1 LKRRIIFTAILCLAV
16 WLTTLGA
23 AYGATAFTRSLNA
36 SVKVLSNANF
46 AFFSDA
52 AATQPVT
59 SISLPD
65 VTPGGTSTFTVYVKN
80 TSSTDEL
87 LTGSNT
93 VPSATGTLNLTFD
106 GAAQKTLAANGVSK
120 MVGTLNAPA
129 TAAAGTISFTVDVS
143 ALPST
148 PGTTTTTTTGT
159 GNNVSYASA
168 IQPVFNQYC
177 ISCHGSSGGVTLTS
191 YSALMSSGAVVAGNA
206 AGSRIYQTLSTGTM
220 RSYGMSPAQVQTLA
234 TWINQGAPNN

>member
-1 LKRRIIFTAILCLAV
+1 MKRRIIFTAILCLAV

-129 TAAAGTISFTVDVS
+129 TAAA
-143 ALPST
+143 
-148 PGTTTTTTTGT
+148 
-159 GNNVSYASA
+159 
-168 IQPVFNQYC
+168 PV
-177 ISCHGSSGGVTLTS
+177 LK
-191 YSALMSSGAVVAGNA
+191 
-206 AGSRIYQTLSTGTM
+206 
-220 RSYGMSPAQVQTLA
+220 PAHA
-234 TWINQGAPNN
+234 